1 MKEEIFYV
9 KKKYKKVYLDS
20 IHIAEGPISFFA
32 LELLGKI
39 FALIKENFVL
49 ETKTEVSIEAA
60 PENCTDAFLK
70 ILKNIGINRISIK
83 VDTFSNLNLKLL
95 DKKYDNLL
103 LKKSI
108 LTSYNYINN
117 ISVELLYGI
126 PGSSQK
132 DWFKDL
138 KIASELPLN
147 HISINEFVYRKNQRS
162 SYSYQTKLFY
172 NKTNTFLKR
181 ENFQSYETFSYAKKG
196 FASKYY
202 LDVFHMKNIIGM
214 GPSSH
219 GRIVENNQVF
229 ITQNNNCFKGWLKLK
244 LHDRKDKRLTKK
256 KILEEFL
263 IQTLKTNIGI
273 NFSLLEK
280 QFQMSVDKYMDF
292 NRLKFLIKKGLLKE
306 KDNRYFLSDNSR
318 VVQNSIITDILY

>member
-1 MKEEIFYV
+1 M
-9 KKKYKKVYLDS
+9 
-20 IHIAEGPISFFA
+20 
-32 LELLGKI
+32 
-39 FALIKENFVL
+39 
-49 ETKTEVSIEAA
+49 
-60 PENCTDAFLK
+60 
-70 ILKNIGINRISIK
+70 
-83 VDTFSNLNLKLL
+83 
-95 DKKYDNLL
+95 
-103 LKKSI
+103 
-108 LTSYNYINN
+108 
-117 ISVELLYGI
+117 
-126 PGSSQK
+126 
-132 DWFKDL
+132 
-138 KIASELPLN
+138 
-147 HISINEFVYRKNQRS
+147 
-162 SYSYQTKLFY
+162 
-172 NKTNTFLKR
+172 KR

-318 VVQNSIITDILY
+318 VIQNSIITDILY